1 MPRPYNLR
9 RSKLRDNDADD
20 TNNRIGCWSRER
32 LLKMDAKFVAAMQ
45 RAMLARRPQAT
56 LPPRKRRALDRK

>member
-1 MPRPYNLR
+1 MNHYD
-9 RSKLRDNDADD
+9 RDAL
-20 TNNRIGCWSRER
+20 RER
-32 LLKMDAKFVAAMQ
+32 MDARFVAAMQ